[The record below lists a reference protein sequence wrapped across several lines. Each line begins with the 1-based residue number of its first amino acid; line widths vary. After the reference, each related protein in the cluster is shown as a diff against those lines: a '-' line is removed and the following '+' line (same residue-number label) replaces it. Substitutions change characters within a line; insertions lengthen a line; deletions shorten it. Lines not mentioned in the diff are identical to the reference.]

1 MEHVWTAGR
10 PRGMPHGSHL
20 GKVFG
25 VGAGVDTGCGKSFG
39 QDLLGLRALAV
50 AGMNNME
57 SQGQ

>member
-1 MEHVWTAGR
+1 MWTAGR

-50 AGMNNME
+50 AGMNNTE
-57 SQGQ
+57 TQGQ